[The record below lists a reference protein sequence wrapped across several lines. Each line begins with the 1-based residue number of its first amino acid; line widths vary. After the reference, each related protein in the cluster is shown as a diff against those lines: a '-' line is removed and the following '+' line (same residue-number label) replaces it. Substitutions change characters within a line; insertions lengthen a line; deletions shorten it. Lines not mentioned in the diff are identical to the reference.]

1 MRVVSGICNGFH
13 HLHYITFDGI
23 HYPFQGNLTHVLVK
37 EIDPK
42 FNFSVVLYNVSCDSE
57 DGSRPCPK
65 SLMVRFKYFE
75 IFMSQ
80 RISGGTVIH
89 LVNTLNPC

>member
-1 MRVVSGICNGFH
+1 M
-13 HLHYITFDGI
+13 
-23 HYPFQGNLTHVLVK
+23 LVK

-42 FNFSVVLYNVSCDSE
+42 FNFSVVVYNALCDSE
-57 DGSRPCPK
+57 DASRPCPK

-80 RISGGTVIH
+80 RISGGTVIN